1 MTAKYFRFLWFYL
14 HCICAENVLIILTYS
29 PFYCM
34 FLIVILV
41 NKLHTEIEGIL
52 LFFIH
57 TFDSLVAQRVRSL
70 PAMWE
75 TRVWSLGWEAPLEK
89 EMATHCSTLAWK
101 FHGRRS
107 LAGYSSWGCKE
118 SDTTERLHFFTLFP
132 DLQERNMFQ
141 ESIYNI

>member
-1 MTAKYFRFLWFYL
+1 
-14 HCICAENVLIILTYS
+14 
-29 PFYCM
+29 M

-75 TRVWSLGWEAPLEK
+75 TRV
-89 EMATHCSTLAWK
+89 
-101 FHGRRS
+101 
-107 LAGYSSWGCKE
+107 
-118 SDTTERLHFFTLFP
+118 
-132 DLQERNMFQ
+132 
-141 ESIYNI
+141 